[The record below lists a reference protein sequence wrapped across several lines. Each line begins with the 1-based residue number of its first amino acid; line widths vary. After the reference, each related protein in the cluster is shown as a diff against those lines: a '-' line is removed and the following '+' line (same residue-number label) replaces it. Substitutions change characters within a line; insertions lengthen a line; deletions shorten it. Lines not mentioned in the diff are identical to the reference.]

1 MQKNQKNYDK
11 FLDELMSRKPLDI
24 KISEILDVD
33 DTNFQY
39 QESDVEDTLTTLN
52 SYIEESEFDLDK
64 SIAKKI
70 IKDVY
75 LEAMEIE

>member
-1 MQKNQKNYDK
+1 
-11 FLDELMSRKPLDI
+11 MSKKPLDI

-64 SIAKKI
+64 KIAKQI